1 MAIGNWDLHADGSG
15 ARNVSG
21 YVTGRVLAAT
31 TAENMAIP
39 SGAKRVILAADKPI
53 CISFT
58 GTAVVPA
65 DDDTGV
71 KSEMIPYGV
80 PVDSRTFIVPVG
92 ATNLSVITTDS
103 GGANVTASWFY

>member
-21 YVTGRVLAAT
+21 YVTGRALTGAA
-31 TAENMAIP
+31 ESMAIP
-39 SGAKRVILAADKPI
+39 SGAKRVILSMTAAI

-71 KSEMIPYGV
+71 KSELILPNT
-80 PVDSRTFIVPVG
+80 PTDSRTFIVPSG
-92 ATNLSVITTDS
+92 ATNLSVIASDA
-103 GGANVTASWFY
+103 GAALVTASWFY